1 MDYQLRLKVFWSG
14 EERDQVLSS
23 LSDLLRHNGSVSLFE
38 DISDA
43 FFSESVDLEGLE
55 VQWVKGL
62 FWASDSHGE
71 KNKELPATLKAL
83 LKRPISRRRKIP
95 LNPPRFPE
103 F

>member
-23 LSDLLRHNGSVSLFE
+23 LSDLLKRDGSVSLFE

-62 FWASDSHGE
+62 FWASDSNGE
-71 KNKELPATLKAL
+71 KNNELPANDCSGGSLSNDRYREAA
-83 LKRPISRRRKIP
+83 RASR
-95 LNPPRFPE
+95 
-103 F
+103 